1 MERVTGPP
9 LAEELLVE
17 RDIAVSEGIGLKR
30 EAGLEPVFERSKGD
44 CQRRDVGVNFFGS
57 I

>member
-1 MERVTGPP
+1 MARVTGPP